1 MSILIPV
8 GYGVVCDKISILEIK
23 CNRKT
28 EKDALR
34 NVEKELALLRACLNE
49 AEVQKER
56 ISSIQKE
63 LRTVNESLWDI
74 EDALREKESKGIF
87 DQEFIELARAVY
99 ITNDRRSELKREIN
113 VTLGSEIIEE
123 KSYESY
129 S

>member
-8 GYGVVCDKISILEIK
+8 GYGEVCDKISILEIK
-23 CNRKT
+23 SNRMT

-34 NVEKELALLRACLNE
+34 NVEKELSLLRACLNE
-49 AEVQKER
+49 AEVQEER

-87 DQEFIELARAVY
+87 DQEFIELARTVY

>member
-8 GYGVVCDKISILEIK
+8 GYGEVCDKISILEIK
-23 CNRKT
+23 CNRMT

-34 NVEKELALLRACLNE
+34 NVEKELAILRACLDE
-49 AEVQKER
+49 AEVQRER
-56 ISSIQKE
+56 ITSIQEE
-63 LRTVNESLWDI
+63 LRTVNERLWDI

-87 DQEFIELARAVY
+87 DQEFIELARTVY

-113 VTLGSEIIEE
+113 LTLGSEIIEE

-129 S
+129 L

>member
-8 GYGVVCDKISILEIK
+8 GYGEVCDKISILEIK
-23 CNRKT
+23 CNRMT